1 MVWYDANRIERTVTR
16 KFVCSHLLPDEIERL
31 DRPVAFG
38 DGLTDGTYWEWID
51 EKAKKIFLIL
61 VDLHVPDQIFGV
73 IDDSWDDEDL
83 PIAREH
89 VERLALTPN
98 RDARFDRK
106 FHQRQYYYLLK
117 PLERSDEV
125 VIYDD
130 MEVVPLD
137 LVDRSPGGSGSIGS
151 DGSGSPGGGS
161 GSGLTG
167 SSSSGSGL
175 GSGSSG
181 LPGGGDR
188 VALPN
193 YPGMV
198 FARRRIPLAP
208 MAGSAYGYGYVTL
221 DEFQYEVTS
230 IKSVQNDHLVSY
242 FTSYVHQGYGYVLFT
257 PAGEGSLKSLLATT
271 PAPVKALAKRDRRR
285 LIFNWIHCLVDTLC
299 FVHNRGLSHG
309 NIKPSTVLFSHHNN
323 DNHIFFSDFTHFGMD
338 SSGSSHDKASFDKE
352 SYDYAA
358 PEQWYRPSGSSSGG
372 SGGVGVG
379 ASSGSSSRKSTLT
392 GEGGS
397 GGRGAGM
404 SMYAG
409 SVYGSSS
416 SRDSAIGSGM
426 TSSRHRQNS
435 GENVGL
441 GLSMSPDQH
450 MTTASGFAFQVGA
463 SANFSIS
470 RSNTMGGGAGGG
482 DGYYSSSNGNSGLNV
497 PIPQLNP
504 QAADV
509 FSLGCIIL
517 ELLSFMLKRQTRSF
531 ATHRAAKHKT
541 PGRGGAVLDSSFH
554 KNLGQVESW
563 MTGLARD
570 AASSLGKKRSMKAG
584 SEDSD
589 GTLAGVAPM
598 LHVVER
604 MMALHAS
611 ERPSAYDVQT
621 RMYQILRDHCGIS
634 EPHCVHEYGGFNTGW
649 LDYTSYA
656 GVDMDTMMANSAGD
670 VSGSYYSYGGTAAGS
685 YGAGGAG
692 DYGSSYSHSPRLIMS
707 TNGTN
712 TTSDSSRAVSPT
724 AMIAMSPTSTSIVGG
739 GGGYSW
745 SSNSGAVSPAA
756 GPSRTGSFNYGYGS
770 FSSNHHTANQR
781 SMSGRRA
788 AVHHARND
796 SSSGGSA
803 RSSVAGVGGGGGGG
817 GASVILEES
826 ETGSVASSKDGIKDG
841 IKDVKDVKDGGK
853 GGGFDL
859 SNGLQAIRNLQI
871 RDKVRQPW
879 NSPVY
884 AA

>member
-16 KFVCSHLLPDEIERL
+16 QFVCSHLLPDEIARL
-31 DRPVAFG
+31 DRPLAFG

-117 PLERSDEV
+117 PLDRSDD
-125 VIYDD
+125 VIVYED

-137 LVDRSPGGSGSIGS
+137 LVDRSPGGSGNTGS
-151 DGSGSPGGGS
+151 DGSGSPVGISTG
-161 GSGLTG
+161 GLTS

-175 GSGSSG
+175 GGGGS

-188 VALPN
+188 VVLPN

-208 MAGSAYGYGYVTL
+208 IAGSAYGSGYVTL
-221 DEFQYEVTS
+221 EEFQYEVTS

-242 FTSYVHQGYGYVLFT
+242 FASYAHQGYGYVLFT
-257 PAGEGSLKSLLATT
+257 PAGEGSLKSFLATT
-271 PAPVKALAKRDRRR
+271 PAPIKALAKRDRRR

-358 PEQWYRPSGSSSGG
+358 PEQWYRPSGSSGGG
-372 SGGVGVG
+372 SGGGG
-379 ASSGSSSRKSTLT
+379 SGSSSRKSTLT

-416 SRDSAIGSGM
+416 SRDSAIGSGLS
-426 TSSRHRQNS
+426 SSRHRHDSN
-435 GENVGL
+435 GDNVGL
-441 GLSMSPDQH
+441 GLSMSPEQQH

-470 RSNTMGGGAGGG
+470 RSNTMGGGG
-482 DGYYSSSNGNSGLNV
+482 DGYYSSSNGNSGSNM

-517 ELLSFMLKRQTRSF
+517 ELLSFMLKRQTRAF

-563 MTGLARD
+563 MAGLARD
-570 AASSLGKKRSMKAG
+570 AASSLGKKRSAKVG
-584 SEDSD
+584 SDDYD

-604 MMALHAS
+604 MLALHAS

-634 EPHCVHEYGGFNTGW
+634 EPHCVHEYGGFNMGW
-649 LDYTSYA
+649 TDYAGYA
-656 GVDMDTMMANSAGD
+656 GVGGVSTSAG

-685 YGAGGAG
+685 YGGASAAG
-692 DYGSSYSHSPRLIMS
+692 YGSSYSHSPRLIMS

-712 TTSDSSRAVSPT
+712 TTANSSRAVSPT
-724 AMIAMSPTSTSIVGG
+724 TMMAMSPTSTSMM
-739 GGGYSW
+739 GGYSW

-756 GPSRTGSFNYGYGS
+756 GPSRTGSFNYGHHGS
-770 FSSNHHTANQR
+770 FSSNHHGNQR
-781 SMSGRRA
+781 TMSGRRA
-788 AVHHARND
+788 AVHHTRND
-796 SSSGGSA
+796 SGSGGSA
-803 RSSVAGVGGGGGGG
+803 RSSVAGAGGGG
-817 GASVILEES
+817 GASVILEEES
-826 ETGSVASSKDGIKDG
+826 EGGSITSGKDGSNKDG
-841 IKDVKDVKDGGK
+841 K
-853 GGGFDL
+853 GGFDL
-859 SNGLQAIRNLQI
+859 TNGLQAIRNLQI
-871 RDKVRQPW
+871 RDKVRQSW

>member
-16 KFVCSHLLPDEIERL
+16 QFVCSHLLPEEIARL
-31 DRPVAFG
+31 DRPLAFG

-61 VDLHVPDQIFGV
+61 VDLNVPDQIFGV

-106 FHQRQYYYLLK
+106 FHQRQFYYLLK
-117 PLERSDEV
+117 PLERSDH
-125 VIYDD
+125 VIVYED

-137 LVDRSPGGSGSIGS
+137 LVDSTGS
-151 DGSGSPGGGS
+151 DGSSSPSGVTSGSGS
-161 GSGLTG
+161 GSGLGGGG
-167 SSSSGSGL
+167 SSSSSNAG
-175 GSGSSG
+175 
-181 LPGGGDR
+181 GGGDR

-198 FARRRIPLAP
+198 FSRRRIPLAP
-208 MAGSAYGYGYVTL
+208 IAGSSYGPGYVSL
-221 DEFQYEVTS
+221 EEFQYEVSS

-242 FTSYVHQGYGYVLFT
+242 FASYVHQGYGYVLFT
-257 PAGEGSLKSLLATT
+257 PAAEGSLKSFLATT

-285 LIFNWIHCLVDTLC
+285 LVFNWIHCLVDTLC

-309 NIKPSTVLFSHHNN
+309 NIKLSTVLFSHHNSN
-323 DNHIFFSDFTHFGMD
+323 NHIFFSDFTHFGTD
-338 SSGSSHDKASFDKE
+338 SSGGGSSHDKASFDKE

-358 PEQWYRPSGSSSGG
+358 PEQWYRPSGSSSG
-372 SGGVGVG
+372 
-379 ASSGSSSRKSTLT
+379 SSSSSRKGTLT

-409 SVYGSSS
+409 SVYGSGSSSSS
-416 SRDSAIGSGM
+416 SRDH
-426 TSSRHRQNS
+426 TVSSRHRHDS
-435 GENVGL
+435 GGENLGL
-441 GLSMSPDQH
+441 GLSMSPGEH
-450 MTTASGFAFQVGA
+450 MTTSSGFAFQVGA
-463 SANFSIS
+463 SPNFSIS
-470 RSNTMGGGAGGG
+470 RSNTMGGGGGGGGGG
-482 DGYYSSSNGNSGLNV
+482 DGYYSSGGGGGGGSGAPV
-497 PIPQLNP
+497 PQLNP

-563 MTGLARD
+563 MAGLARD
-570 AASSLGKKRSMKAG
+570 AASSLNKKRSAKG
-584 SEDSD
+584 SDDYD

-604 MMALHAS
+604 MLALHAS

-634 EPHCVHEYGGFNTGW
+634 EPHCVHEYGGFNMGW
-649 LDYTSYA
+649 TDYA
-656 GVDMDTMMANSAGD
+656 GYGYNMGSSSAGAI
-670 VSGSYYSYGGTAAGS
+670 SSSYYSYGGTAASVGGGGGGS
-685 YGAGGAG
+685 SGSGAGV
-692 DYGSSYSHSPRLIMS
+692 YGSSYAHSPRLIM

-712 TTSDSSRAVSPT
+712 TTANSSRAVSPT
-724 AMIAMSPTSTSIVGG
+724 TMMAMSPTSTSMMMGG
-739 GGGYSW
+739 GSGGYSW
-745 SSNSGAVSPAA
+745 SSNSGAVSPVT
-756 GPSRTGSFNYGYGS
+756 GPSRNSSFNFGHHGHGQRAM
-770 FSSNHHTANQR
+770 SSRR
-781 SMSGRRA
+781 S
-788 AVHHARND
+788 AVHHHARND
-796 SSSGGSA
+796 SGSGGSA
-803 RSSVAGVGGGGGGG
+803 RSSMAGVPG
-817 GASVILEES
+817 GASVILEEES
-826 ETGSVASSKDGIKDG
+826 EGSSSAASGGGKDSAKDGS
-841 IKDVKDVKDGGK
+841 
-853 GGGFDL
+853 GGGGLDL
-859 SNGLQAIRNLQI
+859 TNGLQAIRNLQI
-871 RDKVRQPW
+871 RDKVRPAW

>member
-16 KFVCSHLLPDEIERL
+16 QFVCSHLLPEEIARL
-31 DRPVAFG
+31 DRPLAFG

-61 VDLHVPDQIFGV
+61 VDLNVPDQIFGV

-106 FHQRQYYYLLK
+106 FHQRQFYYLLK
-117 PLERSDEV
+117 PLERSDHV
-125 VIYDD
+125 VVYED

-137 LVDRSPGGSGSIGS
+137 LVDSTGS
-151 DGSGSPGGGS
+151 DGSSSPGG

-175 GSGSSG
+175 GGGSSSNA
-181 LPGGGDR
+181 GGGDR
-188 VALPN
+188 VVLPN

-198 FARRRIPLAP
+198 FSRRRIPLAP
-208 MAGSAYGYGYVTL
+208 IAGSSYGSGYVTL
-221 DEFQYEVTS
+221 EEFQYEVSS

-242 FTSYVHQGYGYVLFT
+242 FASYVHQGYGYMLFT
-257 PAGEGSLKSLLATT
+257 PAAEGSLKSFLATT
-271 PAPVKALAKRDRRR
+271 PAPVKALAKRDRRQ
-285 LIFNWIHCLVDTLC
+285 LVFNWIHCLVDTLC

-323 DNHIFFSDFTHFGMD
+323 DNHIFFSDFTHFGTD
-338 SSGSSHDKASFDKE
+338 SNGGSSHDKASFDKE

-358 PEQWYRPSGSSSGG
+358 PEQWYRPSGSSS
-372 SGGVGVG
+372 SGGG
-379 ASSGSSSRKSTLT
+379 SSGSSSRKSTLT

-416 SRDSAIGSGM
+416 SSRDH
-426 TSSRHRQNS
+426 TVSSRHRHDS
-435 GENVGL
+435 GGENIGL
-441 GLSMSPDQH
+441 GLSMSPGEH
-450 MTTASGFAFQVGA
+450 MTTSSGFAFQVGA
-463 SANFSIS
+463 SPNFSIS
-470 RSNTMGGGAGGG
+470 RSNTMGGGA
-482 DGYYSSSNGNSGLNV
+482 DGYYSSSGGGSGA

-563 MTGLARD
+563 MAGLARD
-570 AASSLGKKRSMKAG
+570 AASSLNKKRSTKG
-584 SEDSD
+584 SDDYD

-604 MMALHAS
+604 MLALHAS

-634 EPHCVHEYGGFNTGW
+634 EPHCVHEYGGFNMGW
-649 LDYTSYA
+649 TDYA
-656 GVDMDTMMANSAGD
+656 GYGYNMSSSAGAM
-670 VSGSYYSYGGTAAGS
+670 SSSYYSYGGTAASMGGGS
-685 YGAGGAG
+685 GGAG
-692 DYGSSYSHSPRLIMS
+692 MYGSSYSHSPRLIM

-712 TTSDSSRAVSPT
+712 TTANSSRAVSPT
-724 AMIAMSPTSTSIVGG
+724 TMMAMSPTSTSMM
-739 GGGYSW
+739 GGYSW
-745 SSNSGAVSPAA
+745 SSNSGAVSPAT
-756 GPSRTGSFNYGYGS
+756 GPSRNSSFNFG
-770 FSSNHHTANQR
+770 HHGHGQR
-781 SMSGRRA
+781 AMSGRRS
-788 AVHHARND
+788 AVHHHTRND
-796 SSSGGSA
+796 SGSGGSA
-803 RSSVAGVGGGGGGG
+803 RSSMAGAPG
-817 GASVILEES
+817 GASVILEEES
-826 ETGSVASSKDGIKDG
+826 ESSSVASGKDSAKDGS
-841 IKDVKDVKDGGK
+841 GK
-853 GGGFDL
+853 GGGGFDL
-859 SNGLQAIRNLQI
+859 TNGLQAIRNLQI
-871 RDKVRQPW
+871 RDKVRQSW

-884 AA
+884 AS

>member
-16 KFVCSHLLPDEIERL
+16 QFVCSHLLPEEIARL
-31 DRPVAFG
+31 DRPLAFG

-61 VDLHVPDQIFGV
+61 VDLNVPDQIFGV

-83 PIAREH
+83 PVAREH

-106 FHQRQYYYLLK
+106 FHQRQFYYLLK
-117 PLERSDEV
+117 PLERSDHV
-125 VIYDD
+125 VVYED

-137 LVDRSPGGSGSIGS
+137 LVDGSTGIDGSSSPGG
-151 DGSGSPGGGS
+151 

-167 SSSSGSGL
+167 SSSSGS
-175 GSGSSG
+175 SSNF
-181 LPGGGDR
+181 GGGDR
-188 VALPN
+188 VVLPN

-198 FARRRIPLAP
+198 FSRRRIPLAP
-208 MAGSAYGYGYVTL
+208 IAGSSYGSGYVTL
-221 DEFQYEVTS
+221 EEFQYEVSS

-242 FTSYVHQGYGYVLFT
+242 FASYVHQGYGYVLFT
-257 PAGEGSLKSLLATT
+257 PAAEGNLKSFLATT

-285 LIFNWIHCLVDTLC
+285 LVFNWIHCLVDTLC

-338 SSGSSHDKASFDKE
+338 GSSGSSHDKASFDKE

-358 PEQWYRPSGSSSGG
+358 PEQWYRPSGSTSGG
-372 SGGVGVG
+372 GG
-379 ASSGSSSRKSTLT
+379 SSGSSSRKSTLT

-416 SRDSAIGSGM
+416 SRESGSGNI
-426 TSSRHRQNS
+426 SSRHRHDS

-441 GLSMSPDQH
+441 GLSVSPEH
-450 MTTASGFAFQVGA
+450 MTTASGFSFQVGA
-463 SANFSIS
+463 SASFSIS
-470 RSNTMGGGAGGG
+470 RSNTMGGG
-482 DGYYSSSNGNSGLNV
+482 DGYYSNGGSNV

-563 MTGLARD
+563 MVGLARD
-570 AASSLGKKRSMKAG
+570 AASSLNKKRSTKG
-584 SEDSD
+584 SDDYD

-604 MMALHAS
+604 MLALHAS

-634 EPHCVHEYGGFNTGW
+634 EPHCVHEYGGFNMGW
-649 LDYTSYA
+649 TDYA
-656 GVDMDTMMANSAGD
+656 GYGYNMSSSAGAM
-670 VSGSYYSYGGTAAGS
+670 SSSYNSYGGTAAS
-685 YGAGGAG
+685 VGGA
-692 DYGSSYSHSPRLIMS
+692 YGSSYSHSPCLIM

-712 TTSDSSRAVSPT
+712 TTANSSRAVSPT
-724 AMIAMSPTSTSIVGG
+724 TMMAMSPTSGSMMV

-745 SSNSGAVSPAA
+745 SSNSGAVSPAT
-756 GPSRTGSFNYGYGS
+756 GPSRTNSFNFGR
-770 FSSNHHTANQR
+770 HHGQR
-781 SMSGRRA
+781 TMSGRRA
-788 AVHHARND
+788 AVHHSRDD
-796 SSSGGSA
+796 SGSGGSA
-803 RSSVAGVGGGGGGG
+803 RSSMAGPAGAGG
-817 GASVILEES
+817 GASVILEEES
-826 ETGSVASSKDGIKDG
+826 ESSSIASGKDSNKD
-841 IKDVKDVKDGGK
+841 GK

-859 SNGLQAIRNLQI
+859 TNGLQAIRNLQI
-871 RDKVRQPW
+871 RDKVRQSW

>member
-16 KFVCSHLLPDEIERL
+16 QFVCSHLLPDEIARL
-31 DRPVAFG
+31 DRPLAFG
-38 DGLTDGTYWEWID
+38 DGLTDGTYWDWID

-117 PLERSDEV
+117 PLDRSDDV
-125 VIYDD
+125 VVYED

-137 LVDRSPGGSGSIGS
+137 LVDRSPGGSGGSSSIGGS
-151 DGSGSPGGGS
+151 DGSGSPGGIVG
-161 GSGLTG
+161 GGGLTG

-175 GSGSSG
+175 GSGSSS

-188 VALPN
+188 VVLPN

-208 MAGSAYGYGYVTL
+208 IAGSSYGSGYVTL
-221 DEFQYEVTS
+221 EEFQYEVTS

-242 FTSYVHQGYGYVLFT
+242 FASYVHQGYGYVLFT
-257 PAGEGSLKSLLATT
+257 PAAEGSLKSFLATT

-309 NIKPSTVLFSHHNN
+309 NIKPSTVLFSHHIN
-323 DNHIFFSDFTHFGMD
+323 DSHIFFSDFTHFGMD
-338 SSGSSHDKASFDKE
+338 SSSGSSHDKASFDKE

-372 SGGVGVG
+372 SGGGG
-379 ASSGSSSRKSTLT
+379 GSGSSSRKSTLT

-416 SRDSAIGSGM
+416 SRNSAIVGS
-426 TSSRHRQNS
+426 SSRHRHDSN
-435 GENVGL
+435 GDNIGL
-441 GLSMSPDQH
+441 GLSMSPEQQD

-463 SANFSIS
+463 SANFFIS
-470 RSNTMGGGAGGG
+470 RSNTMGGGGGG
-482 DGYYSSSNGNSGLNV
+482 DGYYSSSHGNSGSNV

-517 ELLSFMLKRQTRSF
+517 ELLSFMLKRQTRAF

-563 MTGLARD
+563 MAGMARD
-570 AASSLGKKRSMKAG
+570 AASSLNKKRSAKVG
-584 SEDSD
+584 SDDYD

-604 MMALHAS
+604 MLALHAS

-634 EPHCVHEYGGFNTGW
+634 EPHCVHEYGGFNMGW
-649 LDYTSYA
+649 TDYAGYA
-656 GVDMDTMMANSAGD
+656 GVGAGVSTSAG
-670 VSGSYYSYGGTAAGS
+670 VSGSYYSYGGTSASAATAAG
-685 YGAGGAG
+685 YGC
-692 DYGSSYSHSPRLIMS
+692 SYSHSPRLIMS

-712 TTSDSSRAVSPT
+712 TTANSSRAVSPT
-724 AMIAMSPTSTSIVGG
+724 TMMMAMSPTSTSMM
-739 GGGYSW
+739 GGYSW

-756 GPSRTGSFNYGYGS
+756 GPSRTGSFNYGHHGS
-770 FSSNHHTANQR
+770 FSSNHTHTHGGTNQR
-781 SMSGRRA
+781 TMSGRRA
-788 AVHHARND
+788 AVHHTRND
-796 SSSGGSA
+796 SGSGGSA
-803 RSSVAGVGGGGGGG
+803 RSSVAGMACNG
-817 GASVILEES
+817 GASVILEEES
-826 ETGSVASSKDGIKDG
+826 EGSGSIASGKDGSNKDG
-841 IKDVKDVKDGGK
+841 KNG

-859 SNGLQAIRNLQI
+859 TNGLQAIRNLQI
-871 RDKVRQPW
+871 RDKVRQSW